1 MKIVVIGSGLGGL
14 STATML
20 ARIGHEVVVLEQQA
34 RVGGCL
40 QSFQRGDAHFE
51 TGMHYIGSAAP
62 GEPLHRLLTTLG
74 VLPAVTLSPLR
85 RDAYD
90 IVRLGGEEYCF
101 ANGRE
106 AFLDGM
112 LRHFPDAR
120 QALDVYVQTLDEVS
134 AASSI
139 DRLFGTAADEG
150 QAAAIL
156 ARYQAVSTD
165 AMIESLCAGHPR
177 LAAVLAGRLPLIAAR
192 RGCTPYLLH
201 AFITSFYESSAWRIA
216 GGSSQIAQALVQQIA
231 QAGGQVLTRC
241 RVTAI
246 TADSHG
252 VTGVQTA
259 DGRHFVA
266 DHVIA
271 DCHPAI
277 TLQLVAA
284 GGSSMLRPAFVHR
297 IASLE
302 QTPACFVAYVTFRRD
317 TVPYMPSNLFAYAG
331 SSPWQCEEYAADEW
345 PKGYLFMPM
354 CDADSQRYMR
364 SAMLLSYMKWSDV
377 APWADTRTGHRGEA
391 YEAFKAERAERLLAA
406 FGHDRPDL
414 CRHIEAV
421 WTSTP
426 LTYRD
431 YNGTPLGAMYGTAPD
446 CRLGPA
452 ARVPI
457 RWRLPGLLQTGQCVN
472 SHGILG
478 TLIGAMQTALHI
490 PGAREPLARLFGV
503 EPE

>member
-51 TGMHYIGSAAP
+51 TGMHYVGSAAP
-62 GEPLHRLLTTLG
+62 GEPLHRLLTALG
-74 VLPAVTLSPLR
+74 VLPAVCLSPLC

-90 IVRLGGEEYCF
+90 IVRLGGDEYRF

-120 QALDVYVQTLDEVS
+120 PALDAYVRTLDEV
-134 AASSI
+134 AKASTL
-139 DRLFGTAADEG
+139 DRLFAPAADEG

-165 AMIESLCAGHPR
+165 AMLSSLCVAEPR
-177 LAAVLAGRLPLIAAR
+177 LAAVLAGRLPLIAALPDR
-192 RGCTPYLLH
+192 TPYLLH
-201 AFITSFYESSAWRIA
+201 AFITGFYESSAWRIA
-216 GGSSQIAQALVQQIA
+216 GGSSQIAQALVKQIE
-231 QAGGQVLTRC
+231 QTGGQVLTRC

-246 TADSHG
+246 TADSRG

-259 DGRHFVA
+259 DGRHFAA

-271 DCHPAI
+271 DCHPAV
-277 TLQLVAA
+277 TLRLVAA
-284 GGSSMLRPAFVHR
+284 GGSTMLRPAFVRR
-297 IASLE
+297 IASLQ
-302 QTPACFVAYVTFRRD
+302 QTPACFVAYVTFRRNA
-317 TVPYMPSNLFAYAG
+317 VPYMASNLFAYRG
-331 SSPWQCEEYAADEW
+331 QTPWLCEDYAETEW

-354 CDADSQRYMR
+354 CDADGQRYMR
-364 SAMLLSYMKWSDV
+364 SAMLLSYMKWNDV
-377 APWADTRTGHRGEA
+377 APWANTRTGHRGEA
-391 YEAFKAERAERLLAA
+391 YEAFKARHAERLLAA
-406 FGHDRPDL
+406 FGHDMPNL
-414 CRHIEAV
+414 SRHIEAV

-431 YNGTPLGAMYGTAPD
+431 YNGTPEGAMYGTAPD

-478 TLIGAMQTALHI
+478 TLIGAIQTALHV
-490 PGAREPLARLFGV
+490 PGARQPLARLFEV
-503 EPE
+503 